1 MTRFRWR
8 VFLGV
13 FAISILPSFSQ
24 AQDFILANAAQ
35 MPDREVRAISGE
47 TINLAATGAE
57 VTVVHLFAC
66 DSEVCGE
73 SVPTLEEYVW
83 RPLRDKGVMVIG
95 IGRDA
100 TKEQLEAF
108 AAKKSI
114 TFPLVAD
121 PDRKLAS
128 LFSEDGKGVPRTIVT
143 TNEGKVAYRHA
154 GYVSG
159 RDAEFRRVAEDLL
172 GGYVPSEFP
181 TCGGPVWAS
190 AQTGSAG
197 PLGEQGTWVGKN
209 LPEGTLVQ
217 EWINAPSGDGAGKF
231 RLVEFWATW
240 CGPCIMVMPSIQE
253 KHEKYG
259 SRVAIISI
267 SDEDPDTVRRFVESK
282 GWSYPIGVDQR
293 GTMKNLIGVRGIPHG
308 LLVDPEGV
316 IVWEGHPGEFM
327 GGDGQKRFE
336 KLIGWSLE

>member
-1 MTRFRWR
+1 MLRRIAFGMLALMAVGMTAPAED
-8 VFLGV
+8 FLV
-13 FAISILPSFSQ
+13 SHTAQLPK
-24 AQDFILANAAQ
+24 I
-35 MPDREVRAISGE
+35 EVRTIAGE
-47 TINLAATGAE
+47 EIDLGATGAE
-57 VTVVHLFAC
+57 VTVIHLFAC
-66 DSEVCGE
+66 QSAICGE
-73 SVPTLEEYVW
+73 SVPAIEEHVW
-83 RPLRDKGVMVIG
+83 QPLRDRGVLVIG

-100 TKEQLEAF
+100 TDADLETLASQ
-108 AAKKSI
+108 KGI

-128 LFSEDGKGVPRTIVT
+128 LFSEEGKGVPRTIVT
-143 TNEGKVAYRHA
+143 TSKGVVAYRHA

-181 TCGGPVWAS
+181 TCGGPVWAA
-190 AQTGSAG
+190 AQAGSTG
-197 PLGEQGTWVGKN
+197 PMGEQGTWVGKS

-217 EWINAPSGDGAGKF
+217 EWINEPSGSDAGKF

-267 SDEDPDTVRRFVESK
+267 SDEDPDTVGRFVKSK

-308 LLVDPEGV
+308 LLVNPEGV

-336 KLIGWSLE
+336 KLIGWSPE